1 MRRSSPAFCPAT
13 LFAALLAMP
22 SPVVHAAGTTVTTPP
37 SPLELVADTER
48 GHFDI
53 PMDGLPGL
61 PSARFLASASVE
73 PKRATRVRAPDPT
86 PADPYD
92 DPAGQNHMRLFY
104 TPQRF
109 APTRFRIGGRAESG
123 GAEIAVF
130 VGSDDDGDGR
140 PDAGE
145 ERCRAA
151 GTGEAHC
158 DFTVEVDDTR
168 SHPYWVMAQMLSGPV
183 AAVTAESSVVDATP
197 CGSCVR
203 DVWATGP
210 GHLASGEEFVVRVG
224 YDMPDLVDGEI
235 RVALLTVE
243 SAPASTV
250 LELPMRLIR
259 TGNTFEPV
267 ALRSLDARMPRF
279 TLPPG
284 TTNDRIFVDVPPGTA
299 ELDFHLEDTFR
310 PTRVLVGRSPDPVQ
324 GPGIEPAP
332 PSTAWTGPIV
342 NPAPGRWFITLENDR
357 PYETTAGRLQL
368 DLVVPV
374 GDKIARGSYYN
385 PARPGHGVFIYP
397 SGTAFALLWY
407 TYREDGTPTWYYAQG
422 PRTGSAPFVWPLYR
436 AAWDGVTRHLAPVGR
451 VALSNRTTSGGIT
464 FTYELDGETGS
475 EALRPWLE
483 GCGSL
488 DGAPVDANGHWFDPA
503 MPGYGFSAQTH
514 PDYEFIAGFLFD
526 ANGEPRFL
534 AAERGGAFD
543 AAASPVPL
551 YQLKGFAPTAPWT
564 SPVRTDVGVLGR
576 IYSEAGIDQI
586 AVEATYV
593 DGVPGTW
600 SSSAPVRQLGEPVG
614 CP

>member
-197 CGSCVR
+197 GGSCVR
-203 DVWATGP
+203 DVWAPGP

-407 TYREDGTPTWYYAQG
+407 TYREDGTPTWYYAQYLRAG
-422 PRTGSAPFVWPLYR
+422 DARTWKAPLYR
-436 AAWDGVTRHLAPVGR
+436 SAWDGNANTLTPVGH
-451 VALSNRTTSGGIT
+451 VTLTPRTATGIT
-464 FTYELDGETGS
+464 MTYTIDGEIGS
-475 EALRPWLE
+475 EPMEPWLGDVRPSTA
-483 GCGSL
+483 GC
-488 DGAPVDANGHWFDPA
+488 
-503 MPGYGFSAQTH
+503 
-514 PDYEFIAGFLFD
+514 
-526 ANGEPRFL
+526 
-534 AAERGGAFD
+534 
-543 AAASPVPL
+543 
-551 YQLKGFAPTAPWT
+551 WT
-564 SPVRTDVGVLGR
+564 
-576 IYSEAGIDQI
+576 
-586 AVEATYV
+586 
-593 DGVPGTW
+593 
-600 SSSAPVRQLGEPVG
+600 
-614 CP
+614 